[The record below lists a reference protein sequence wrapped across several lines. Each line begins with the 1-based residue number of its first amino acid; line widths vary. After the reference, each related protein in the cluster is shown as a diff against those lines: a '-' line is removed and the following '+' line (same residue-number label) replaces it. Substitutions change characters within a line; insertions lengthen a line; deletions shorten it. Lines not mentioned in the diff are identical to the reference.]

1 MFVNTC
7 HMTARLWWVPFL
19 AAAMSEPMP
28 DVSLQTGGE
37 ANVVV
42 EAGRGLAENTGTQLL
57 ITSCM
62 SGMGENGGGS
72 TAEGGFPA
80 TVLPGAS
87 IEYQD
92 IPYAGAPYAGAS
104 HTLDMIA
111 GAPEGVQTTFELDT
125 TSGSPEIK
133 FLSRTA
139 GPDS

>member
-1 MFVNTC
+1 MFVNARR
-7 HMTARLWWVPFL
+7 MTARLWWVPFL

-57 ITSCM
+57 ITSCTA
-62 SGMGENGGGS
+62 GMGENGGGS
-72 TAEGGFPA
+72 TAEGGFPPMM
-80 TVLPGAS
+80 VGYG
-87 IEYQD
+87 IEYHRPNTFEYSFGGQT
-92 IPYAGAPYAGAS
+92 
-104 HTLDMIA
+104 HTLDMTA
-111 GAPEGVQTTFELDT
+111 GALEGVQTTFELDT